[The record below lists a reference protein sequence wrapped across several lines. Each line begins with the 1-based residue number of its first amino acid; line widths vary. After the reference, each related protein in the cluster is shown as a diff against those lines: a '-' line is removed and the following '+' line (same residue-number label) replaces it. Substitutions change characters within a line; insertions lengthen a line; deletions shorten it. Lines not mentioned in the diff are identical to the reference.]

1 MQTKMQAMSK
11 QNVGCARQMQKVS
24 AIPSRPVQQRKSVKV
39 NTASKDVVLNASSF
53 MNPGQV
59 LNRQILEPPSWELPQ
74 SAHRISEGLNP
85 KQGRLRVFS
94 GTSNQPLAAEVADYL
109 GLELGKI
116 KVKRFADGEVYVQ
129 MQESFRGCDVFL
141 VQPTCPPLNDSLME
155 LTESIRGCDVF
166 LVQPTC
172 PPVNDSLMELMGRE
186 SIAAKLT
193 ANMIT
198 VAGADRVLA
207 MDLHSGQCVGY
218 FDIPVDHVHGDV
230 VVLDYL
236 ASKRIPTG
244 ELVVV
249 SPDVGGVSR

>member
-94 GTSNQPLAAEVADYL
+94 GTSNQFL
-109 GLELGKI
+109 G
-116 KVKRFADGEVYVQ
+116 VH
-129 MQESFRGCDVFL
+129 SGCDVFL
-141 VQPTCPPLNDSLME
+141 VAATMPPSQRLPHGVMVMIDRAGEALPATITC
-155 LTESIRGCDVF
+155 V
-166 LVQPTC
+166 
-172 PPVNDSLMELMGRE
+172 
-186 SIAAKLT
+186 
-193 ANMIT
+193 
-198 VAGADRVLA
+198 
-207 MDLHSGQCVGY
+207 
-218 FDIPVDHVHGDV
+218 IPYYG
-230 VVLDYL
+230 
-236 ASKRIPTG
+236 
-244 ELVVV
+244 
-249 SPDVGGVSR
+249 